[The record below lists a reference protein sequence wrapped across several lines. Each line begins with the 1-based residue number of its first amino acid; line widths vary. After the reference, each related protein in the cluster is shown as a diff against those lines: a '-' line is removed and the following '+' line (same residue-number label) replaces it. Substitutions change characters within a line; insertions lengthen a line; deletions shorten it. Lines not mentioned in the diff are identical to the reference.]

1 MTMATT
7 TQISAQEARAVLG
20 RHLLLDGFDLVVDLD
35 RSHGCYLVDGRD
47 GKEYLDF
54 FTYLASNALGMN
66 HPRLREEAFQ
76 RELGRVA
83 VNKPTN
89 SDVQTTEMATFVEAV
104 GRFAMPADMPHLF
117 LVSGGA
123 LAVENALKTAFDW
136 KVQKNRA
143 KGIAGEV
150 GSQVLHFRESFHG
163 RSGYT
168 MSLTNTDPAKTD
180 LFPKFDW
187 PRIDNPKMLFPLN
200 AENLATVQ
208 AAEAAAVQQMEEAFR
223 KHPDDIA
230 CIIIEPIQGEG
241 GDNHFRPE
249 FFRELRRLADEN
261 ECILIFDEVQTGVGV
276 TGKFWAYEHAGVVPD
291 IIVFGKKMQVCGII
305 ASKRIDEVENN
316 VFNTPSRIN
325 STWGGNLVD
334 CVRATRILEV
344 IHEEGLVENAATQGE
359 RLLNGLEAIAAEFP
373 TLVSGARG
381 QGLLCAFDLPDAG
394 QRSQLISW
402 CMEHSM
408 MVLPCGEVTVRFRPA
423 LIVSAEEID
432 AGLHLLRQSLRA
444 LQG

>member
-1 MTMATT
+1 MATT
-7 TQISAQEARAVLG
+7 TQISAREAREVLG

-35 RSHGCYLVDGRD
+35 RSHGCYLVDARN

-66 HPRLREEAFQ
+66 HPRPREDAFQ
-76 RELGRVA
+76 RELGRAA
-83 VNKPTN
+83 VNKPSN
-89 SDVQTTEMATFVEAV
+89 SDVQTTEMARFAEVVE
-104 GRFAMPADMPHLF
+104 RFAMPADMPHLF

-143 KGIAGEV
+143 KGVAGEV
-150 GSQVLHFRESFHG
+150 GSKVIHFRECFHG

-180 LFPKFDW
+180 LYPKFDW
-187 PRIDNPKMLFPLN
+187 PRIDNPKVRFPLN
-200 AENLATVQ
+200 ADNLAAVQ

-230 CIIIEPIQGEG
+230 SIILEPIQGEG

-261 ECILIFDEVQTGVGV
+261 ECILIFDEVQTGVGI
-276 TGKFWAYEHAGVVPD
+276 TGKFWAYEHTGVVPD
-291 IIVFGKKMQVCGII
+291 IIVFGKKLQVCGII

-334 CVRATRILEV
+334 CVRSMRILEV
-344 IHEEGLVENAATQGE
+344 IHEEGLLENAATQGK
-359 RLLNGLEAIAAEFP
+359 RLRNGLEAIEGEFP
-373 TLVSGARG
+373 SLVSNARG
-381 QGLLCAFDLPDAG
+381 LGLLCAFDLPDADV
-394 QRSQLISW
+394 RSKLISW
-402 CMEHSM
+402 CMDHGM
-408 MVLPCGEVTVRFRPA
+408 MVLPCGEVSVRFRPP

-432 AGLHLLRQSLRA
+432 RGLDLLRQSLQA

>member
-1 MTMATT
+1 MATT
-7 TQISAQEARAVLG
+7 TQLSAQEARATLG

-89 SDVQTTEMATFVEAV
+89 SDVQTTEMARFVEAV

-249 FFRELRRLADEN
+249 FLRELRRLADEN

-373 TLVSGARG
+373 TLVSGPRG
-381 QGLLCAFDLPDAG
+381 QGLLCAFDLPDGG

-402 CMEHSM
+402 CMEHGM

-432 AGLHLLRQSLRA
+432 AGLYLLRQSLRA

>member
-1 MTMATT
+1 MATT
-7 TQISAQEARAVLG
+7 TQLSAQEAREVLG

-83 VNKPTN
+83 VNKPSN
-89 SDVQTTEMATFVEAV
+89 SDVQTTEMARFVEAV

-143 KGIAGEV
+143 KGVAGEV
-150 GSQVLHFRESFHG
+150 GQKVIHFKECFHG

-180 LFPKFDW
+180 LYPKFDW
-187 PRIDNPKMLFPLN
+187 PRIDNPKVQFPLN
-200 AENLATVQ
+200 ADNLAAVQ
-208 AAEAAAVQQMEEAFR
+208 AAEAAAVKQMEEAFR
-223 KHPDDIA
+223 KYPDDIA
-230 CIIIEPIQGEG
+230 SMIIEPVQGEG

-261 ECILIFDEVQTGVGV
+261 ECILIFDEVQTGAGI
-276 TGKFWAYEHAGVVPD
+276 TGKFWAYEHAGVSPD

-305 ASKRIDEVENN
+305 ASKRIDEVKNN

-334 CVRATRILEV
+334 CVRSTRILEV

-359 RLLNGLEAIAAEFP
+359 RLLNGLEAIVSEFP
-373 TLVSGARG
+373 TLVSAARG
-381 QGLLCAFDLPDAG
+381 QGLLCAFDLPNADLRG
-394 QRSQLISW
+394 KLISW
-402 CMEHSM
+402 CMEHGM
-408 MVLPCGEVTVRFRPA
+408 MVLPCGEVSVRFRPA

-432 AGLHLLRQSLRA
+432 RGLDILRRSLRA